1 MHSVPRCKQRF
12 ARSPAR
18 LAGQPPLAGYF
29 KGARNRIDESDG
41 RLAQRRGQVGGGALS
56 WQSGTDG
63 TSRDER
69 TLRRGRETQ
78 SRPIVDRLGCGR
90 EEYAISAGEGGW
102 THRGSSS
109 QFASEMGVRI

>member
-56 WQSGTDG
+56 WQAGPTAPPEMKGLCAAGVKPKAGSSWNGWG
-63 TSRDER
+63 GDER
-69 TLRRGRETQ
+69 NTRFQ
-78 SRPIVDRLGCGR
+78 P
-90 EEYAISAGEGGW
+90 AKA
-102 THRGSSS
+102 
-109 QFASEMGVRI
+109 